1 MAGSWVAQGRAGQG
15 AEARL
20 ACRRKPAGPTMS
32 EPLTKMHPITLRF
45 SDPALEAGLLAYRV
59 QCLDSWRFIWGVL
72 AVVKLAHVA
81 QLFADAPEAYNIFGD
96 RRAYDELTPEALNN
110 LMGWRWKQAESVILI
125 FVAYVTFWTLIVV
138 ENKVHAHALGSRI
151 TSLCFLGGFLA
162 HITSRVVDPPLAS
175 DSLVPFIDAA
185 TQLLFALVAHLV
197 HAGGITKLIACG
209 TPPLAHTIAP
219 VFNNLSWQREV
230 KLCWAAA
237 LLGATIG
244 YVMEQ
249 SLRSL
254 YLLQRRQLQFEA
266 TQATASGAHDGHDA
280 MVCAESAPTTE
291 TAEAEVA
298 KGGARVGGLEVVLE
312 ALTNQTA
319 AGRFLIVAAAVLL
332 GTVLQVLLAGSVG
345 PLG

>member
-1 MAGSWVAQGRAGQG
+1 LDDAPRRLAGRCSDLSQEASEGRAGQG

-20 ACRRKPAGPTMS
+20 ACRRKPACPTMS
-32 EPLTKMHPITLRF
+32 QPLTKMHPITLHF

-110 LMGWRWKQAESVILI
+110 LMWWRWKQAESVILI

-219 VFNNLSWQREV
+219 GACRQLPHAASRGTVPPLPVGQTPLPTAFSPAVFNNLSWQREV

-249 SLRSL
+249 VREAPRARAGASALAASA
-254 YLLQRRQLQFEA
+254 RR
-266 TQATASGAHDGHDA
+266 
-280 MVCAESAPTTE
+280 
-291 TAEAEVA
+291 
-298 KGGARVGGLEVVLE
+298 KRRR
-312 ALTNQTA
+312 A
-319 AGRFLIVAAAVLL
+319 A
-332 GTVLQVLLAGSVG
+332 
-345 PLG
+345 